1 MVLSETGHDWYDV
14 DGHRSRAMGF
24 EVVEFREPTPEP
36 GVPFSGTQQQVVGTF
51 DVETDAIECGRQAW
65 KAAWS
70 SDTTDVMWWIV
81 RVPGETLCRWIA
93 DRGNAEEQILD
104 LTTNNLVPVRSS

>member
-1 MVLSETGHDWYDV
+1 V
-14 DGHRSRAMGF
+14 AF

-36 GVPFSGTQQQVVGTF
+36 GQPIPETQQRILGTF
-51 DVETDAIECGRQAW
+51 EAEAEAISHGREAW
-65 KAAWS
+65 LAVRK

-81 RVPGETLCRWIA
+81 RVPGESLCRWIA

-104 LTTNNLVPVRSS
+104 LTTNSLVPVR

>member
-1 MVLSETGHDWYDV
+1 M
-14 DGHRSRAMGF
+14 AF

-65 KAAWS
+65 KAARS

>member
-1 MVLSETGHDWYDV
+1 M
-14 DGHRSRAMGF
+14 AF

-36 GVPFSGTQQQVVGTF
+36 GTPFAGTLQQVIGTF
-51 DVETDAIECGRQAW
+51 DVENDAIECGREAW
-65 KAAWS
+65 QVARS
-70 SDTTDVMWWIV
+70 GETTDVMWWIV

-104 LTTNNLVPVRSS
+104 LTTNNLVPVRQ